1 MHDPKKIVIL
11 ELCFLFNSVD
21 ASMNM
26 IILKVCVS
34 AGSESVGSRLM
45 WGDEVLASHKY
56 TMSKKVFLLF
66 LHERQPECMSLLFS
80 AQDSKP
86 LVSV

>member
-21 ASMNM
+21 GSMNM
-26 IILKVCVS
+26 IVLKVCVS

-45 WGDEVLASHKY
+45 RRDEVLGSHKH
-56 TMSKKVFLLF
+56 TVRKKFLLF
-66 LHERQPECMSLLFS
+66 FHERQPTC
-80 AQDSKP
+80 
-86 LVSV
+86 V